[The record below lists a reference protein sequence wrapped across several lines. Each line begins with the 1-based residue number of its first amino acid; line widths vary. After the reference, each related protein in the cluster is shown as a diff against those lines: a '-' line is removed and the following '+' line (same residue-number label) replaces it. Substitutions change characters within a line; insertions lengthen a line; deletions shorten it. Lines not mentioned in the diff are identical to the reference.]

1 MDPTVTILVEGVN
14 VDAVA
19 AQKALAAAGSEV
31 APIGTSRGA
40 VQDALKWIFK
50 FTGDVGKVGDKLID
64 QATKQLAGATV
75 KVQIGTATI
84 EVTNANRS
92 QLIDVLKQAQ
102 AIARQAGDL

>member
-1 MDPTVTILVEGVN
+1 MDPTVTILVEGDS

-19 AQKALAAAGSEV
+19 AQNALAAAGSAV
-31 APIGTSRGA
+31 SVGSSRGV
-40 VQDALKWIFK
+40 VQHALKWIFK

-64 QATKQLAGATV
+64 QATKQLSGATV
-75 KVQIGTATI
+75 KVQVGTTTI

-102 AIARQAGDL
+102 SIARQAGDL